1 MPATAIDQP
10 AVMTRP
16 PAVVADDHPA
26 CPQAA
31 ARPDWSA
38 RRFRGFFPWSSRFVL
53 SPLLSGVV
61 LGVIAILLS
70 QSYPNASLA
79 IVALWV
85 GLLMVNADRPLLG
98 SFILSPTAYLG
109 ARQMTGLG
117 GGLLL
122 ASFSAGFVESPE
134 LRHMLIHGIVGG
146 LAKLAGVA
154 LTFRSGRGLSIPLQD
169 RAFQRDVLRPV
180 IIVGWLLLGYTAM
193 TNIVGLAV
201 FGGADR
207 AKETVWRVD
216 EALGWWSWFNLFNNL
231 KYALWVIVPLIW
243 MRSSSI
249 GRAMLVATGTL
260 LVLPDLLG
268 GGRTALLVPAMY
280 VVVGI
285 AMFRT
290 KPLNLDKYL
299 LIAAIP
305 LVPFIAFWEF
315 YRGSTAFRETRLVNV
330 RERIEAIPK
339 AWREYQERQSYG
351 EQEDESKVAGWS
363 SYRYPDPVIYTLT
376 PSEFPFAGWSE
387 WATPQQILIPT
398 FFWRTKPQLID
409 GNMIFNRYT
418 NRPAHWTGAGISL
431 NADLFRRFGD
441 IGVPIGNF
449 VVGLLYGWVLS
460 IAYRW
465 YHRRNAVAGLV
476 TIIFFGAQGHFG
488 LLDNTCNQL
497 MYQWLYI
504 VPKHIVGILVFCEIA
519 RAIAKFPVVGSLFF
533 SNRVP
538 ATQPITP
545 PLAA

>member
-180 IIVGWLLLGYTAM
+180 VIVGWLLLGYTAM
-193 TNIVGLAV
+193 TTIVGLAV

-243 MRSSSI
+243 MRSSAI
-249 GRAMLVATGTL
+249 NRGILVAVGML
-260 LVLPDLLG
+260 LVGPDLLG
-268 GGRTALLVPAMY
+268 GGRTALLLPAMY

-285 AMFRT
+285 AMFRP
-290 KPLNLDKYL
+290 KPFNLDKYL
-299 LIAAIP
+299 LVAAIP

-339 AWREYQERQSYG
+339 AWREYTERQEYG

-363 SYRYPDPVIYTLT
+363 TYRYPDPVIYTRT
-376 PSEFPFAGWSE
+376 PSDFPFAGWSE

-398 FFWRTKPQLID
+398 FFWRSKPQLVD
-409 GNMIFNRYT
+409 GNRIFCRYT
-418 NRPAHWTGAGISL
+418 NRPEHWTGAGISL
-431 NADLFRRFGD
+431 NADLYRRFGD
-441 IGVPIGNF
+441 VGVPIGNF
-449 VVGLLYGWVLS
+449 VVGLIYGVLLT
-460 IAYRW
+460 AVYNWYR
-465 YHRRNAVAGLV
+465 RRNAVAGLV
-476 TIIFFGAQGHFG
+476 AIIFFGAQGNFG

-497 MYQWLYI
+497 MYQWMYL
-504 VPKHIVGILVFCEIA
+504 VPKQLIGILLFCAIA
-519 RAIAKFPVVGSLFF
+519 RAISAFPVMGANAFAPRPPRGSSALP
-533 SNRVP
+533 R
-538 ATQPITP
+538 
-545 PLAA
+545 AA

>member
-1 MPATAIDQP
+1 
-10 AVMTRP
+10 
-16 PAVVADDHPA
+16 
-26 CPQAA
+26 
-31 ARPDWSA
+31 
-38 RRFRGFFPWSSRFVL
+38 
-53 SPLLSGVV
+53 
-61 LGVIAILLS
+61 
-70 QSYPNASLA
+70 
-79 IVALWV
+79 
-85 GLLMVNADRPLLG
+85 
-98 SFILSPTAYLG
+98 
-109 ARQMTGLG
+109 
-117 GGLLL
+117 
-122 ASFSAGFVESPE
+122 
-134 LRHMLIHGIVGG
+134 
-146 LAKLAGVA
+146 
-154 LTFRSGRGLSIPLQD
+154 
-169 RAFQRDVLRPV
+169 
-180 IIVGWLLLGYTAM
+180 
-193 TNIVGLAV
+193 
-201 FGGADR
+201 
-207 AKETVWRVD
+207 
-216 EALGWWSWFNLFNNL
+216 
-231 KYALWVIVPLIW
+231 
-243 MRSSSI
+243 
-249 GRAMLVATGTL
+249 
-260 LVLPDLLG
+260 
-268 GGRTALLVPAMY
+268 MY

>member
-1 MPATAIDQP
+1 MPTTLIDQP
-10 AVMTRP
+10 AVVSRL
-16 PAVVADDHPA
+16 PAEASVNHPA
-26 CPQAA
+26 CPQAPVRA
-31 ARPDWSA
+31 DSSA
-38 RRFRGFFPWSSRFVL
+38 RRFRAFFPWSSRFVL

-70 QSYPNASLA
+70 QSYPNASLGL
-79 IVALWV
+79 VALWV
-85 GLLMVNADRPLLG
+85 GILMVNADRPLLG
-98 SFILSPTAYLG
+98 SFTLSPTAFLG
-109 ARQMTGLG
+109 VRQMTGLG
-117 GGLLL
+117 GGLLI
-122 ASFSAGFVESPE
+122 ASFNAGFVESPE
-134 LRHMLIHGIVGG
+134 LRHMLIHGIIGAF
-146 LAKLAGVA
+146 AKLAGVA
-154 LTFRSGRGLSIPLQD
+154 LTFRSGRGLFIPLQD
-169 RAFQRDVLRPV
+169 RTFQRDVLRPV
-180 IIVGWLLLGYTAM
+180 AIVGWLLLGYTAM
-193 TNIVGLAV
+193 TNIVSLAV

-231 KYALWVIVPLIW
+231 KYGLWVIVPLIW
-243 MRSSSI
+243 IRSSLV
-249 GRAMLVATGTL
+249 GRVALVSVGAL
-260 LVLPDLLG
+260 LILPDLLG
-268 GGRTALLVPAMY
+268 GGRTALLMPAMY

-290 KPLNLDKYL
+290 KPFNLDKYL

-339 AWREYQERQSYG
+339 AWREYTERQSYG

-376 PSEFPFAGWSE
+376 PSDFPFAGWSE

-398 FFWRTKPQLID
+398 FLWRSKPQLVD

-431 NADLFRRFGD
+431 NADLYRRFGD
-441 IGVPIGNF
+441 VGVPIGNF
-449 VVGLLYGWVLS
+449 VVGLLYGWFLS

-476 TIIFFGAQGHFG
+476 TIIFFGAQGNFG

-519 RAIAKFPVVGSLFF
+519 RGIAKFPVVGSLFF